1 MELKKILM
9 TGLASTLLLAACDDD
24 ASDTETNLESEEVQ
38 DSSTEDEEVVEEDTA
53 TDVEEDTED
62 LDDEVT
68 ADEDESED
76 VEEVTEDDEN
86 LPDQQVGDVIESEGM
101 SRTVIA
107 TNYGIDE
114 SIENGPFT
122 VTLLNSQVSHLEI
135 DDEEAAEYFDGD
147 DLVMVS
153 LQLEVTNDSSDT
165 NSIYPDQGTIVTN
178 TGKQVDAD
186 IWMSDSVGGDF
197 YGEVTKDGDVFF
209 FFEGEPEEITN
220 VRYIVRSGHDEDY
233 ESFGDDIEFSI
244 DF

>member
-1 MELKKILM
+1 MELKKVLM
-9 TGLASTLLLAACDDD
+9 IGLASMLLLAACDDE
-24 ASDTETNLESEEVQ
+24 ASDTDTDVESEEVEENTP
-38 DSSTEDEEVVEEDTA
+38 DDEEVIEEDIA
-53 TDVEEDTED
+53 TDEDEPEDDVEEI
-62 LDDEVT
+62 
-68 ADEDESED
+68 AS
-76 VEEVTEDDEN
+76 DDEN
-86 LPDQQVGDVIESEGM
+86 LPDQQVGDVIEGEGM
-101 SRTVIA
+101 SRTVIS

-153 LQLEVTNDSSDT
+153 LQIEVTNDSSDT

-209 FFEGEPEEITN
+209 FFEGDPEDITN
-220 VRYIVRSGHDEDY
+220 VRYIVSSGHDDDF
-233 ESFGDDIEFSI
+233 ESFGDDIEFSV